1 MKAVI
6 RLLYQIHRWVGV
18 VLALFMFLWFFTGV
32 VIIYSTPTTQTRS
45 QQLAHAET
53 LSPQVGWL
61 SLGEAWNLSEEQRK
75 AAVKEKPKAADGK
88 PAENQEVSIAE
99 ARLVRSAGV
108 PLWLIEDSQGKRF
121 AISALDGTL
130 QKTSVQQAIT
140 IAQNWYQ
147 AEDSKSII
155 LAKHLDTV
163 DAPIILRNQD
173 ALKPFHHIGLED
185 GRELLIS
192 ERTGEVLHASTQ
204 VDRAFFWAGN
214 WLHLLKPLDLISKG
228 DLRHNVQL
236 YLGLFATLATL
247 TGLIIGWLR
256 WRPGF
261 NGKPTYSEG
270 RTQPYREF
278 WFKWHFW
285 SGLIGG
291 SVALFWAL
299 SGFLDTNPG
308 KIFSQ
313 ANPAKPEISRYLGK
327 EFPDI
332 MRLWQPNL
340 PLALAVGADGS
351 DVVELT
357 WRHLGSDAVVLANT
371 RDGQRLTQVLDTG
384 NNAFDQKALLAAVSR
399 VAGKTPIAS
408 QELVQ
413 NYDSYYYPRHH
424 QNQVDKPLP
433 VLLVTL
439 ADDSGTR
446 FYVDPQDGR
455 LLAKLDRSAR
465 AFRWF
470 YSALHHWDF
479 GWLYWRPVWDLW
491 MLTWVAFGIVL
502 GFSSVIMGY
511 RLLKKTFL
519 PKKQGGQQQRPG
531 KRYVNEDR
539 LKTVT
544 TSRIPPRIAAMATY
558 LAKRTQ

>member
-6 RLLYQIHRWVGV
+6 RLLYQVHRWVGV
-18 VLALFMFLWFFTGV
+18 VLALFMFLWFFTGI

-53 LSPQVGWL
+53 LSPQLGWL

-75 AAVKEKPKAADGK
+75 ATVKEKPKAADVK

-108 PLWLIEDSQGKRF
+108 PLWLVEDSQGKRF
-121 AISALDGTL
+121 AISALDGSL

-147 AEDSKSII
+147 AEDDKSII
-155 LAKHLDTV
+155 LAKHLGTV
-163 DAPIILRNQD
+163 DSPIILRNQD

-236 YLGLFATLATL
+236 YAGLFATLATL

-291 SVALFWAL
+291 SVALFWAF

-313 ANPAKPEISRYLGK
+313 ANPAKPEINRYLVP
-327 EFPDI
+327 E
-332 MRLWQPNL
+332 R
-340 PLALAVGADGS
+340 
-351 DVVELT
+351 
-357 WRHLGSDAVVLANT
+357 
-371 RDGQRLTQVLDTG
+371 
-384 NNAFDQKALLAAVSR
+384 
-399 VAGKTPIAS
+399 
-408 QELVQ
+408 
-413 NYDSYYYPRHH
+413 
-424 QNQVDKPLP
+424 
-433 VLLVTL
+433 
-439 ADDSGTR
+439 
-446 FYVDPQDGR
+446 
-455 LLAKLDRSAR
+455 KLD
-465 AFRWF
+465 
-470 YSALHHWDF
+470 
-479 GWLYWRPVWDLW
+479 
-491 MLTWVAFGIVL
+491 
-502 GFSSVIMGY
+502 
-511 RLLKKTFL
+511 FL
-519 PKKQGGQQQRPG
+519 IILP
-531 KRYVNEDR
+531 
-539 LKTVT
+539 
-544 TSRIPPRIAAMATY
+544 AH
-558 LAKRTQ
+558 

>member
-6 RLLYQIHRWVGV
+6 RLLYQVHRWVGV

-32 VIIYSTPTTQTRS
+32 VIIYATPTTQTRS
-45 QQLAHAET
+45 QQLTHAET

-61 SLGEAWNLSEEQRK
+61 SLGEAWTLSEEQRK
-75 AAVKEKPKAADGK
+75 ATVKEKPKAADSK
-88 PAENQEVSIAE
+88 LAENQEVSIAE

-108 PLWLIEDSQGKRF
+108 PLWLVEDSQGKRF
-121 AISALDGTL
+121 AISALDGSL
-130 QKTSVQQAIT
+130 QKTTVQQAIT

-147 AEDSKSII
+147 AEDDKSII
-155 LAKHLDTV
+155 LAKHLGIVET
-163 DAPIILRNQD
+163 PIILRNQD
-173 ALKPFHHIGLED
+173 ALKPFHHIGLDD

-204 VDRAFFWAGN
+204 VERAFFWAGN

-261 NGKPTYSEG
+261 NGKSTYSEG

-291 SVALFWAL
+291 SVALFWAF

-313 ANPAKPEISRYLGK
+313 ANPAKPEINRYLGK
-327 EFPDI
+327 DFPDI
-332 MRLWQPNL
+332 MRRWQPNL
-340 PLALAVGADGS
+340 PLALATGVDGS

-357 WRHLGSDAVVLANT
+357 WRHLGRDAVVLANT

-384 NNAFDQKALLAAVSR
+384 KNAFDEKTLLAAVSR

-408 QELVQ
+408 QKLVQ

-446 FYVDPQDGR
+446 FYVDPQDGK

-531 KRYVNEDR
+531 KRYVSEGR

-544 TSRIPPRIAAMATY
+544 NSRIPPKIAAMATY